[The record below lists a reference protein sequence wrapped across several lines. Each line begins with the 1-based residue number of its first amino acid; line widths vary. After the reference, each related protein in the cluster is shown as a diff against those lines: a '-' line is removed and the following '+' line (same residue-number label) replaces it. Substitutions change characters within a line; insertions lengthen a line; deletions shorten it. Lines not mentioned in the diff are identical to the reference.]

1 MNEQLPKTLGGDLLS
16 SRTPKNL
23 MGVASTPPPP
33 PLYVRALRFLFF
45 RPLRGVHLFQSNQRL
60 DAIEFLD
67 KRVSEKL

>member
-1 MNEQLPKTLGGDLLS
+1 MFYPLELRKTLWGWHP
-16 SRTPKNL
+16 R
-23 MGVASTPPPP
+23 PPPP
-33 PLYVRALRFLFF
+33 SLYVRALRFLFF